1 MSLSSRVWFG
11 VFVVLVFVTGTFAG
25 VLLDRAWL
33 LGGGPELVR
42 RPMSMRGRGEDP
54 NPAVFPTLRRGGSA
68 LMADRLAAQ
77 LDLSDDQRARLRGLL
92 SVWSDKAV
100 VLQSDL
106 RRNFEIEQRQ
116 LRSEIETLLTD
127 EQKERFRQMPTDL
140 LLAQPRGGRG
150 RFGGR

>member
-1 MSLSSRVWFG
+1 MSIPSRIWFG
-11 VFVVLVFVTGTFAG
+11 VFVVLVFFTGAFAG

-33 LGGGPELVR
+33 LGGGRALVP
-42 RPMSMRGRGEDP
+42 RPGFMGGRGGDP
-54 NPAVFPTLRRGGSA
+54 NPALFPTLRRGGSA
-68 LMADRLAAQ
+68 QLADRLAGQ

-106 RRNFEIEQRQ
+106 RRSLETEQRR
-116 LRSEIETLLTD
+116 LRSEIEALLTD
-127 EQKERFRQMPTDL
+127 EQKERFREMPTEL
-140 LLAQPRGGRG
+140 LLGQPRGGRG

>member
-1 MSLSSRVWFG
+1 MSIPSRVWFS
-11 VFVVLVFVTGTFAG
+11 VFVVLAFFTGTFAG

-33 LGGGPELVR
+33 LRGGPDLVP
-42 RPMSMRGRGEDP
+42 RPMFMGGRGDP
-54 NPAVFPTLRRGGSA
+54 NPAVFPALRRGGSA

-100 VLQSDL
+100 GLQSDL
-106 RRNFEIEQRQ
+106 RRHIETEQRQ

-127 EQKERFRQMPTDL
+127 EQKERFRQMPTDQL
-140 LLAQPRGGRG
+140 LEQPRGG
-150 RFGGR
+150 